1 MSNYEDEMNNILFD
15 GFDED
20 TEKSR
25 KDKQWKI
32 IVAIV
37 AVAAILV
44 SSIIFIAWKAYNS
57 NNESPKVNDSASE
70 RIIDVSSE
78 TESRM
83 GEGTILTFGSSDPQA
98 KKITIFAS
106 PKDLSRDGRVVSG
119 KPSDLLNAVKDK
131 KITLNLYLE
140 PSSDEDSKGTDSM
153 IKSASCRIVQDKS
166 PGAIYTLSGIV
177 SASGNFVGNES
188 TVDIAKKMNMKSDT
202 KCPKTSGDAASST
215 ANNAMHFKTQY
226 KLSKPELI
234 VSGGAGITE
243 FSRLSDNWVEKAL
256 DGKPANDFISSN

>member
-119 KPSDLLNAVKDK
+119 
-131 KITLNLYLE
+131 
-140 PSSDEDSKGTDSM
+140 
-153 IKSASCRIVQDKS
+153 
-166 PGAIYTLSGIV
+166 
-177 SASGNFVGNES
+177 
-188 TVDIAKKMNMKSDT
+188 
-202 KCPKTSGDAASST
+202 
-215 ANNAMHFKTQY
+215 
-226 KLSKPELI
+226 
-234 VSGGAGITE
+234 
-243 FSRLSDNWVEKAL
+243 
-256 DGKPANDFISSN
+256 